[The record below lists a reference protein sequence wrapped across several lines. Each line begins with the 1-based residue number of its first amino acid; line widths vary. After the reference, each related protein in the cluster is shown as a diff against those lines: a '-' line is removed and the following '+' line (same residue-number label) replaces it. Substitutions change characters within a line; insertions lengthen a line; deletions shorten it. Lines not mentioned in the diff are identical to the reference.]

1 MDQLSKGSVKLRKR
15 LSELEDL
22 VETYQPF
29 IHDNYQIFVNRAM
42 DAHPPMESEFHFD
55 PRDIEW
61 RSYWLDVHM
70 PGLRRWTFPLFEG
83 RQPETD
89 RAQFPVRLE
98 AAAQFRPVASPTVAA
113 SGEAAQ

>member
-42 DAHPPMESEFHFD
+42 DAHPPIEPEFHFD

-98 AAAQFRPVASPTVAA
+98 AGAQVRPVISPAVAA